1 VTTPSESTPKPD
13 LSAIQAEKRP
23 TRRGAL
29 KAAEQE
35 KDWFEEDKRK
45 GKHRRDQQA
54 RNLLH
59 WVLLVLLVAAGFI
72 LLVAIIVRSCHIFLP
87 PEQFWLNKEQ
97 LGFIDHLFQLAGSGF
112 LGGLI
117 TRYLTRNFEEQ

>member
-1 VTTPSESTPKPD
+1 MPTPPSPKPTPD

-29 KAAEQE
+29 QAAEQE

-59 WVLLVLLVAAGFI
+59 WVLLVLLVVAGVI
-72 LLVAIIVRSCHIFLP
+72 LLVGLVIRACHVFLP
-87 PEQFWLNKEQ
+87 PDQFWLNKEQ
-97 LGFIDHLFQLAGSGF
+97 LDFIDHLFQLAGSGF
-112 LGGLI
+112 LGGLM
-117 TRYLTRNFEEQ
+117 TRYLTRNIED